1 MRMPTK
7 GFSKLAEFLVVAI
20 CIVTFIIVALGSG
33 IELLQLEAPGTRDF
47 IEYWAS
53 GHQII
58 HRANPYDVSGL
69 LQLERSA
76 GFPAG
81 RFPLV
86 MWNPPF
92 ALPLV
97 LPLGAL
103 GAETGFLLW
112 ELLLLASLIA
122 AVKMIAAMHGRR
134 KSPLNLLAYSFAPV
148 LSCFISGQVTIFI
161 LLGVVLFL
169 KLHRTRPFMAGASL
183 WLCLL
188 KPHLFLPFGVVLLL
202 WIVVTRSYKI
212 LAGTACAVAAGS
224 ILASIMDPLVW
235 IQYAQLMRD
244 SKADRLSIPSLSTLL
259 RHVVYPHS
267 FWLQCL
273 PACLACVWAVVYFL
287 KRRKE
292 WDWIKHGS
300 VLLLVSV
307 LVAPYTWFMDQ
318 AVAIPALLRGAYLT
332 RSRTLIAVL
341 ALLSAIIEIGLIRN
355 IPLLYS
361 VLYVWTAPAWLVWY
375 LLATRR
381 KEDTAVRAFVDTTVG
396 VLRPTVGE

>member
-1 MRMPTK
+1 
-7 GFSKLAEFLVVAI
+7 
-20 CIVTFIIVALGSG
+20 
-33 IELLQLEAPGTRDF
+33 
-47 IEYWAS
+47 
-53 GHQII
+53 
-58 HRANPYDVSGL
+58 
-69 LQLERSA
+69 
-76 GFPAG
+76 
-81 RFPLV
+81 
-86 MWNPPF
+86 
-92 ALPLV
+92 
-97 LPLGAL
+97 
-103 GAETGFLLW
+103 
-112 ELLLLASLIA
+112 
-122 AVKMIAAMHGRR
+122 MIAAMHGRR

-381 KEDTAVRAFVDTTVG
+381 KEDTAVRAFVDTTVA